1 MEKFFCLQN
10 EKSVLTRDESAFIK
24 GVLICLVVLWHNVF
38 IASVFES
45 AYGIFVPAHV
55 SGFFLITFLYGY
67 KKTNFSDFIIKLSKK
82 IIPVYAIAFI
92 ICSAAYIIVYNF
104 VFADNISA
112 FKFTDGGGGGVFV
125 RFSALR
131 NTSQENDRFFV
142 FFFFPSFLVRFFLFF
157 LVFVFA
163 FSSIC
168 ARFCLAECELGQ

>member
-112 FKFTDGGGGGVFV
+112 FKFTGKGGYLCAFLFGGMRV
-125 RFSALR
+125 RTMTGFFCFFGFSL
-131 NTSQENDRFFV
+131 RFFI
-142 FFFFPSFLVRFFLFF
+142 FPSSNSFYIHIRKSEYFYLLYRSV
-157 LVFVFA
+157 
-163 FSSIC
+163 
-168 ARFCLAECELGQ
+168 